1 MNTKKPLIM
10 AVCAVSFGFAALNVS
25 AQSGGARDRLKAE
38 KCYATDGK
46 VIPCN
51 APADPAAPVAKYPN
65 ATRVEPEAPK
75 TKIKKEWAELVKASN
90 EKNPDALL
98 AAAQAVLDNPDANIN
113 EKAEAANQSVQAHL
127 SKGGNDYTQP
137 IRFAKKAIE
146 LNGLGNNAHFQLMYV
161 LSQMLLADKQYVDSL
176 LYVDRFAKETGIEDL
191 TVLKNRGNAL
201 YRLERYPEAI
211 ISLKKAYEL
220 DKGADPNLATLLVD
234 SYNKT
239 GQKAEAKK
247 LADAVTKALGNAD
260 PNDTNAQVRQLLV
273 LANAKQYKQ
282 AAEVFDALYAKG
294 DIKTVAEYEAGY
306 VSYSYIEGKEDQA
319 IKIINDGIAKGIIK
333 PDMMVYNI
341 LGQSYYY
348 SNQAKGA
355 IDAWGKAAALSPKGE
370 YDALQARVLAEEGE
384 YAKAKEAVMRAL
396 KKGVENKGDVYL
408 ILAEA
413 ESEFGLNNRDAWI
426 AALRE
431 AAKYPESQS
440 QANTQLKQAGLK

>member
-1 MNTKKPLIM
+1 MNTTKPLVL
-10 AVCAVSFGFAALNVS
+10 AVCAVSFGFAALSVN

-46 VIPCN
+46 VIPCD

-65 ATRVEPEAPK
+65 ATRIEPEAPK

-90 EKNPDALL
+90 EKNPDVLL
-98 AAAQAVLDNPDANIN
+98 TAAQAVMNSPDASNN
-113 EKAEAANQSVQAHL
+113 EKAEAANQSVQAYL
-127 SKGGNDYTQP
+127 SKGGTDYTQA
-137 IRFAKKAIE
+137 ISFAKKAIE
-146 LNGLGNNAHFQLMYV
+146 LNGLSNNAHFQLMYV
-161 LSQMLLADKQYVDSL
+161 LSQMLLADKQYADSL
-176 LYVDRFAKETGIEDL
+176 LYVDRFAKETGTEDL

-201 YRLERYPEAI
+201 YRLGRYPEAI
-211 ISLKKAYEL
+211 ISLKQAYAM
-220 DKGADPNLATLLVD
+220 DNGTDPNLATLLVD

-247 LADAVTKALGNAD
+247 LADAVTKAMGNAD
-260 PNDTNAQVRQLLV
+260 PNDKDAQVRQLLV

-282 AAEVFDALYAKG
+282 AAEVFDALFAKG
-294 DIKTVAEYEAGY
+294 EIKTLAEYEAGY
-306 VSYSYIEGKEDQA
+306 VSYSYIDGKEDQA
-319 IKIINDGIAKGIIK
+319 IKIINDGIGKGIIK

-348 SNQAKGA
+348 SNQPKGA
-355 IDAWGKAAALSPKGE
+355 IDAWGKASAMSPKGE
-370 YDALQARVLAEEGE
+370 YDALLARVLAEEGD
-384 YAKAKEAVMRAL
+384 YAKAKEAAQRAL

-408 ILAEA
+408 ILAES
-413 ESEFGLNNRDAWI
+413 ESEFGLDNRDAWI